1 MIFCLYYSSQLESSM
16 HLEVRKV
23 WGLENVSNMI
33 AIKVGGEAQTVSG
46 DLLLYSQKTICE
58 L

>member
-1 MIFCLYYSSQLESSM
+1 M

-23 WGLENVSNMI
+23 WGLEKVPNMI

-46 DLLLYSQKTICE
+46 DLLLYSQKTIRD
-58 L
+58 LYAILN

>member
-1 MIFCLYYSSQLESSM
+1 MYFCSYYSRQLGSSM

-23 WGLENVSNMI
+23 WGLEKVPNMI